1 MNTAEPGICVTSP
14 VAGLTPWQAFS
25 IESMTTG
32 VLILLVCAVWDPRS
46 GNGDCGS
53 LKFLIIIFLT
63 SVVVV
68 STIYIYFEMLL
79 IIMYDKCIKFNYI
92 S

>member
-1 MNTAEPGICVTSP
+1 LNTAEPGICVTSP
-14 VAGLTPWQAFS
+14 VAGLTPWQALS

-53 LKFLIIIFLT
+53 LKFLVIIFMT
-63 SVVVV
+63 SVIVV
-68 STIYIYFEMLL
+68 SFIFIFKYNILCLL
-79 IIMYDKCIKFNYI
+79 NIL
-92 S
+92 